1 MNVHQLFRALGALAV
16 VLYLAAIIYVGVL
29 GIRSSAPPNIPP
41 IVDYYVTSISATLA
55 TFLGMVLGF
64 QQANVKSGLPSTPAR
79 PVTQLTW
86 GQTIAAWSYV
96 ASLCLA
102 LLFWILDGPFS
113 ATAAP
118 LIQNLTKSLIGLFV
132 GVLTV
137 YLNVQGSGTPGTG
150 GGQTSPQEPPGASPQ
165 H

>member
-1 MNVHQLFRALGALAV
+1 MDVKQLLRGLGALAV
-16 VLYLAAIIYVGVL
+16 VLYLAAIVYVGVL
-29 GIRSSAPPNIPP
+29 SLRSSATPDVPP

-64 QQANVKSGLPSTPAR
+64 RQANDSTGPPGIPAA

-86 GQTIAAWSYV
+86 TQTIAAWSYV

-113 ATAAP
+113 SATAP
-118 LIQNLTKSLIGLFV
+118 LIQNLTKSLIGLF
-132 GVLTV
+132 GGALTV
-137 YLNVQGSGTPGTG
+137 YLNAQ
-150 GGQTSPQEPPGASPQ
+150 PPN
-165 H
+165 